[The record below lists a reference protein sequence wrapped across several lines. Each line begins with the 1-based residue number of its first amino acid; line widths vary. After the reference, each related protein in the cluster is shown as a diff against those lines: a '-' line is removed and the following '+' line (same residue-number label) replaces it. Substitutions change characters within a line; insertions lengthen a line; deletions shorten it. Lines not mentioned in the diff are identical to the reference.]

1 MSPTSYTL
9 IRGRPS
15 QRSQESPNSP
25 QPVRLECRNQRASR
39 WCRQSAALKPAG
51 SASGCVACQ
60 RTIRNVCSVWSC
72 SPRNT
77 FMASSKTFLPPDGSH
92 VPIRMSPVVRRRT
105 GPVESRRR
113 STVSKRPIANGWAPP
128 VCEPKLF
135 RPPAASSRRY
145 LTDRVFEATGGVPT
159 AHASGNSRAL
169 GHHHRHSER
178 ADANSNARAD
188 TLPARTEGRWHI
200 R

>member
-1 MSPTSYTL
+1 MEYVCEARQSRAAVLSRAAVTSGPLQQGIDPGL
-9 IRGRPS
+9 IAQLSRRRERPGVPGRRQGTRADGDANWESSDPGGRGWRPS

-92 VPIRMSPVVRRRT
+92 V
-105 GPVESRRR
+105 
-113 STVSKRPIANGWAPP
+113 
-128 VCEPKLF
+128 
-135 RPPAASSRRY
+135 RY
-145 LTDRVFEATGGVPT
+145 SDVPGGLTPDRAREIPGTATP
-159 AHASGNSRAL
+159 
-169 GHHHRHSER
+169 
-178 ADANSNARAD
+178 
-188 TLPARTEGRWHI
+188 
-200 R
+200 